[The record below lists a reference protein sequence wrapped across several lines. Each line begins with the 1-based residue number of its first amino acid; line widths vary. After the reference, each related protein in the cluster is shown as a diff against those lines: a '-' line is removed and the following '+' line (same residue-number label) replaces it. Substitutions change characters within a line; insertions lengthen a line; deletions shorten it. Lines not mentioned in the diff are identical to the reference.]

1 MDSNI
6 GRNLIKIIDSIP
18 MLDVQTFDTLMTN
31 QMNVRIS
38 DIKENIFTV
47 KFEIIFFLLYLKDL
61 LMVSYLSN
69 LVKTQLLLNEKLA
82 SI

>member
-6 GRNLIKIIDSIP
+6 GRNLMKIIDSIP

-31 QMNVRIS
+31 QMNV
-38 DIKENIFTV
+38 
-47 KFEIIFFLLYLKDL
+47 IIFPFSFIWLVFFLILILKDL

-69 LVKTQLLLNEKLA
+69 LVKTQLTLNEKLA
-82 SI
+82 TI

>member
-6 GRNLIKIIDSIP
+6 GRNLSKIIDSIP
-18 MLDVQTFDTLMTN
+18 ALDVQMFDTLMTN
-31 QMNVRIS
+31 QAN
-38 DIKENIFTV
+38 
-47 KFEIIFFLLYLKDL
+47 DL

-69 LVKTQLLLNEKLA
+69 LVKVQLTLNEKLA